1 MGRTCTISKNL
12 QHTNSLRLSCAVFP
26 SLGRLLNQQV
36 QCDWNSVASQHSLF
50 LSSISYKDVFETF
63 KPKWKSQNQVSSAEV
78 SSNIRPDQL
87 GLFHFPLFKLCAFCI
102 FFFFIVDDDPLK
114 SYDWQWDKVLLQNTF
129 TMRLWHLCPIFYWFF
144 QRTMNEWTMNTFLK
158 HVLLHHSRLHEK
170 DQSWNFEK
178 FYFFLF
184 FFFALFLTTI
194 KTAQNT

>member
-36 QCDWNSVASQHSLF
+36 QCEWNSVASQHSLF

-102 FFFFIVDDDPLK
+102 FFFLQWTMIHLKATTDNETK
-114 SYDWQWDKVLLQNTF
+114 SYYKTHSQCVSG
-129 TMRLWHLCPIFYWFF
+129 IFVPFF
-144 QRTMNEWTMNTFLK
+144 IDFSSEQ
-158 HVLLHHSRLHEK
+158 
-170 DQSWNFEK
+170 
-178 FYFFLF
+178 
-184 FFFALFLTTI
+184 
-194 KTAQNT
+194 